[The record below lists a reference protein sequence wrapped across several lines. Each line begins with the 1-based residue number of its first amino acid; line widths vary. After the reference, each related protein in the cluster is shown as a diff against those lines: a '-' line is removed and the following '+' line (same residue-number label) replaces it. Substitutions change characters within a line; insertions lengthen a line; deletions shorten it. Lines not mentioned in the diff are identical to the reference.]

1 MEQPTSSVS
10 NYPSPRPSP
19 PGREGVR
26 EYFSSSGG
34 KESLTLELGNVP
46 TCTIIAGPNGAGK
59 TTFALEYLPLVD
71 CHVFHNADMI
81 AAGLA
86 PFNVEKK
93 QLEAGKLFLRE
104 IEHSV
109 EAREHFAFET
119 TLSGKSHLSKVRRML
134 KSGWR
139 VNLIYLWL
147 PGVEASLNRVRRRV
161 QQGGHN
167 IPEQDIHRRY
177 SRSLENLFRF
187 YAPLCTET
195 ECLDNSTKPRRLIFR
210 QRGKDVIVADNEL
223 FNLVSAQANM
233 SEELKVKEERQAYE
247 MGGIVYE
254 RPAKRRIE
262 DVDSEF
268 IGEVLD
274 YAVAKELDR
283 KRRLGFDAIIVENN
297 MVVELHPDGSKT
309 VVGPVG

>member
-1 MEQPTSSVS
+1 MS
-10 NYPSPRPSP
+10 
-19 PGREGVR
+19 
-26 EYFSSSGG
+26 
-34 KESLTLELGNVP
+34 KP

-59 TTFALEYLPLVD
+59 TTFALEYLPLSD
-71 CHVFHNADMI
+71 CRVFLNADMI

-86 PFNVEKK
+86 PFSAEEKL
-93 QLEAGKLFLRE
+93 LEAGKLFLRE
-104 IEHSV
+104 IERS
-109 EAREHFAFET
+109 EKKRANFAFET
-119 TLSGKSHLSKVRRML
+119 TLSGKSHLSRVRRML
-134 KSGWR
+134 EDGWR

-161 QQGGHN
+161 QQGGHG

-177 SRSLENLFRF
+177 LRSLENLLRF

-195 ECLDNSTKPRRLIFR
+195 ECFDNSTRPRRLIFR
-210 QRGKDVIVADNEL
+210 QTGKDVIVANNEL
-223 FNLVSAQANM
+223 FNVIRRQANM
-233 SEELKVKEERQAYE
+233 TGQIEVKEEPEAYE
-247 MGGIVYE
+247 FDGVVYE

-268 IGEVLD
+268 IGQVLD

-309 VVGPVG
+309 VVGPVE